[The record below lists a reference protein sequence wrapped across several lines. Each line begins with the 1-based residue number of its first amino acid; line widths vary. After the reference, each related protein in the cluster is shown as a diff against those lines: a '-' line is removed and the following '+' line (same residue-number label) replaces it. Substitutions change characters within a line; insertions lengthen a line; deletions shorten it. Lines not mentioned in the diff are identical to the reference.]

1 MGSNMGTIKSKIG
14 NRFVFLLFVPVFG
27 IIALGII
34 YAGRQYTQ
42 KIDIEGL
49 QAYIRIAETANG
61 VLHELQRERG
71 LAVAYL
77 DHKKQQSSSVLEQQ
91 YIIND
96 AGLGSMQVLV
106 DSVRKDLLP
115 ESFWLE
121 YINIVESLRKL
132 PELRARTVSRNID
145 SAVLVT
151 FYNEVNSHLIKSLEE
166 IVLRVDRVSSPG
178 SDISALGRIYINL
191 LYASEYA
198 GIERMNLT
206 SILSKGVLSRDFVPG
221 LVENRAKQAS
231 LIGTAENFAPKDYKA
246 RLVELQAELI
256 RLDPDKIYLQI
267 VTSDDPAA
275 LNLDPAEWFKVASQR
290 IQALNSVAA
299 GVLKQ
304 IDTASSKM
312 AKGVQA
318 ELAVAFFFLLLV
330 FVFTLVSS
338 YLLYLQV
345 HGRVTRLLETLDF
358 IEKTKNFDLRID
370 DESDDELG
378 EITQSINRMLSELQ
392 VQNNHSRYHDPLT
405 QLPNRQFAMEYLDRA
420 VQQAAS
426 EGSMVAVVYVDL
438 DNFKLINDSLGF
450 DSGNKL
456 LVEFAGRVRQL
467 GGESRWAARLGVDDF
482 MIIVSGLKGLD
493 RLSAEVSKI
502 KTMLS
507 KPIGFGGNGYHISM
521 CVGVSVYP
529 ADGNQAMNLISNAA
543 SALNSA
549 KQLGRGQVCYFHQEL
564 NVKAL
569 DLYVKDTEL
578 RLALERSEFSLVF
591 QPQVSTEDGLVVGA
605 EALLRWTNKN
615 LGFVPP
621 DEFIPLAER
630 AGLIVSIGRWTL
642 VQACLK
648 AAAWPVLISISV
660 NVSAVQFT
668 QDDIVEVVKTA
679 LSLSNLPPER
689 LTLELTES
697 IMLEDFDKIV
707 ADLHAIT
714 ALGVKIALDDFGTG
728 FSSLSYLCELP
739 FDVIKLDRIFIANI
753 EDKAKGAQ
761 LCRAIVN
768 MAKTLNLGVVAEG
781 VENSAQLEMLSGWGV
796 HCIQGYYFS
805 KPLDERKFLEFCA
818 KTSCT
823 AAC

>member
-1 MGSNMGTIKSKIG
+1 MGAIKSKIS
-14 NRFVFLLFVPVFG
+14 NRLVFLLFIPMFG

-34 YAGRQYTQ
+34 YTGRQYSQ
-42 KIDIEGL
+42 KIEIESL
-49 QAYIRIAETANG
+49 QAYIKIAEAANG

-77 DHKKQQSSSVLEQQ
+77 DHREQQSPAVLEQQ

-96 AGLGSMQVLV
+96 TELNDIQILV
-106 DSVRKDLLP
+106 DSMSNDFLP
-115 ESFWLE
+115 ERFRLE
-121 YINIVESLRKL
+121 YANIIESLHKL
-132 PELRARTVSRNID
+132 PGVRARTVSKEID
-145 SAVLVT
+145 SAALT
-151 FYNEVNSHLIKSLEE
+151 GFYNEVNGHLIKSLEE
-166 IVLRVDRVSSPG
+166 IVLRVDRISSPG
-178 SDISALGRIYINL
+178 SDVSALGRIYINL

-206 SILSKGVLSRDFVPG
+206 SILSKGVLSRDFVPE

-231 LIGTAENFAPKDYKA
+231 LISTAESFAPRDYKDK
-246 RLVELQAELI
+246 LVGLQADLA
-256 RLDPDKIYLQI
+256 RLDPDRIYLQI
-267 VTSDDPAA
+267 VTSDDPAG
-275 LNLDPAEWFKVASQR
+275 LELDPAEWFKIASQR

-299 GVLKQ
+299 DALKQ
-304 IDTASSKM
+304 IHAASLKI

-318 ELAVAFFFLLLV
+318 ELVVAFFFLLLV

-345 HGRVTRLLETLDF
+345 HGRVMHLLETLHF
-358 IEKTKNFDLRID
+358 IEKTKNLDLRIA
-370 DESDDELG
+370 DENHDELG

-392 VQNNHSRYHDPLT
+392 VHNNHSRYHDPLT
-405 QLPNRQFAMEYLDRA
+405 QLPNRQFAMEYLERS
-420 VQQAAS
+420 VQQAAR
-426 EGSMVAVVYVDL
+426 EGSMVAAVYVDL

-456 LVEFAGRVRQL
+456 LVEFAGRVRQM
-467 GGESRWAARLGVDDF
+467 GGENHRAARLGVDDF
-482 MIIVSGLKGLD
+482 MVIVSGLKTLD
-493 RLSAEVSKI
+493 KLSTEVSSI

-507 KPIGFGGNGYHISM
+507 RPIGFGGNGYHISM

-591 QPQVSTEDGLVVGA
+591 QPQISTEDGLVVGA

-753 EDKAKGAQ
+753 EDRAKDAQ